1 MSPEQP
7 KPMEDLLDDDL
18 MAGGQI
24 DRKLSGLLKD
34 AAQDLETKGRISAL
48 KERRIRKRLEVVK
61 RRVARGI

>member
-1 MSPEQP
+1 MSPE
-7 KPMEDLLDDDL
+7 PMEDMLDNEL

-24 DRKLSGLLKD
+24 DWKLSGLLKD
-34 AAQDLETKGRISAL
+34 AAQDLETKGRVSAL